1 MSIPVTRYELIEI
14 PVPLNTTLRQF
25 PFPDLPNLRNAKILS
40 MELFYNIDPTS
51 NITYAPSGSATM
63 LKADMLNCYLTMYEG
78 DLQVVKDMSIVKL
91 QHFVYNNPDDS
102 IFSVSTEK
110 QVPFN
115 GQIISWNKSYIRF
128 STGLILT
135 NFVVALGITYLQPED
150 AGYNLVGR

>member
-14 PVPLNTTLRQF
+14 PVPLGTTLRQF

-40 MELFYNIDPTS
+40 MELFYGIDPETGMKS
-51 NITYAPSGSATM
+51 PSGMQLMRKDYMINS
-63 LKADMLNCYLTMYEG
+63 YLTMYEG
-78 DLQVVKDMSIVKL
+78 DLQVVKDMPIVKL

-128 STGLILT
+128 SVPVITADW
-135 NFVVALGITYLQPED
+135 VVVFGVTYLQPED